1 MKTALSV
8 ISPRLVLLAVVLAVA
23 LVATTYAAVG
33 QGTGPGDDPATEP
46 IPSFSVPE
54 SAQSIVATVQF
65 DSPTSAQIVGWS
77 VSNWPA
83 PARTGNPPFIQVDV
97 FDVDGNLI
105 ETFNEWH
112 PLMVE
117 YFGDDGLEGSVME
130 ETGEGRF
137 VFPYSPDLGDVM
149 ISDIELGIPLV
160 EIDAHQIV
168 LDYCG
173 ENADDPAC
181 ADVVV
186 PSPTPVP
193 CPADVNGDGKLTI
206 RDLIEV
212 ARALWSHPDSPRWN
226 PAADLN
232 GDDFVSF
239 RDFWIVLRSFSDPA
253 CR

>member
-1 MKTALSV
+1 VKTALSV
-8 ISPRLVLLAVVLAVA
+8 ISPRLGVLAAVLAVA

-46 IPSFSVPE
+46 IPTLDVPE

-65 DSPTSAQIVGWS
+65 DSPTSAQVVRSS

-83 PARTGNPPFIQVDV
+83 PARTGNPPFIQVDL

-137 VFPYSPDLGDVM
+137 VFPFAPNIGNVV
-149 ISDIELGIPLV
+149 ITDIELGQELIQ
-160 EIDAHQIV
+160 IDAQQIV
-168 LDYCG
+168 VDYCR
-173 ENADDPAC
+173 ENEGDPGCASVIAC
-181 ADVVV
+181 AG
-186 PSPTPVP
+186 
-193 CPADVNGDGKLTI
+193 DVNGDGVVTASDI
-206 RDLIEV
+206 V
-212 ARALWSHPDSPRWN
+212 ATARAIPSVEGDQRWN
-226 PAADLN
+226 PDADAN
-232 GDDFVSF
+232 GDGVVNVEDLRIVIASF
-239 RDFWIVLRSFSDPA
+239 LDPA